1 MQNVHRKYNSIYKIF
16 FLPLFPRCSTSQTEQ
31 MGSLVSSFASSG
43 TLGNCKVPLY
53 MWDPWDMSV
62 HYLNLDSDGSAKKK
76 PLPPKNMQ
84 NTSCCKIS
92 LHQRI
97 YPVSSHC
104 VKRTAVVQTIAGFV
118 KYVEHPYH
126 GENTM
131 QNEIIILGKL
141 QSATDLR
148 KVMPGFSGIA
158 F

>member
-76 PLPPKNMQ
+76 
-84 NTSCCKIS
+84 
-92 LHQRI
+92 
-97 YPVSSHC
+97 
-104 VKRTAVVQTIAGFV
+104 AF
-118 KYVEHPYH
+118 
-126 GENTM
+126 
-131 QNEIIILGKL
+131 
-141 QSATDLR
+141 AT
-148 KVMPGFSGIA
+148 
-158 F
+158 